1 MPKLLAEGRP
11 MTTTAD
17 LIAEARKLDAEAMP
31 RTGLS
36 PNDTWECPN
45 CGVPNPMLRR
55 ACSCGEGTRS
65 VEQLFPPGKI
75 TDAAFFARA
84 RPLLPQLADALKETD
99 ALATQAGIDAET
111 QYQRALR
118 AEARLTEIRATPI
131 EVYGAINDV
140 PAAWRAKCPF
150 CETITYQKP
159 DDHRDAMRL
168 SEMAHP
174 DNCPARP
181 MEPG

>member
-65 VEQLFPPGKI
+65 GEQLFPPGKI
-75 TDAAFFARA
+75 TGAAFFARA
-84 RPLLPQLADALKETD
+84 RTLLPQLADALE
-99 ALATQAGIDAET
+99 A
-111 QYQRALR
+111 
-118 AEARLTEIRATPI
+118 AEARLVKVWEAPI
-131 EVYGAINDV
+131 EVYSTNDDK
-140 PAAWRAKCPF
+140 AWRARCP
-150 CETITYQKP
+150 
-159 DDHRDAMRL
+159 
-168 SEMAHP
+168 
-174 DNCPARP
+174 
-181 MEPG
+181 